1 MGILMWK
8 KHKNTNIVSNNKY
21 DYLII
26 FILLLQALGGIGA
39 ALQPIRVVIIFCI
52 PFTFMFFLKHTIQRK
67 YYFPQIL
74 FFSLWWLY
82 AFITLLW
89 SIDTTESVKNVIYLF
104 INFNGF
110 FVLIWL
116 SSRAN
121 NPQNSIVKG
130 WLGAFI
136 LTLPIALYEL
146 WFDQHLPISVEDS
159 GLMMNLGQTVIHRKF
174 ASVTFGNLNGYNT
187 FLCYVLPFLLFSL
200 INPFKKNKSFL
211 YWILLLAI
219 SYIIILNSS
228 RGALL
233 VLGVAMILFFLYYF
247 KSKRSKLTIS
257 FSIILILTVIYF
269 VFRQFK
275 PLFEVIAV
283 RFAIQG
289 FGDQGRLENILAG
302 WDALKNSCFLGIG
315 TGNYIPVML
324 NKYYLYNP
332 SPHNLFW
339 ELAVQYGILFLLG
352 FILLLFKILKLGI
365 KNNQRVNKYFVII
378 SLSVLP
384 LLSIIDSSYLLGVP
398 IWMFL
403 ASLMIIAD
411 NRYNFPAQMCKVKL
425 NLVN

>member
-1 MGILMWK
+1 MWK

-146 WFDQHLPISVEDS
+146 W
-159 GLMMNLGQTVIHRKF
+159 
-174 ASVTFGNLNGYNT
+174 
-187 FLCYVLPFLLFSL
+187 L
-200 INPFKKNKSFL
+200 IN
-211 YWILLLAI
+211 
-219 SYIIILNSS
+219 
-228 RGALL
+228 
-233 VLGVAMILFFLYYF
+233 
-247 KSKRSKLTIS
+247 
-257 FSIILILTVIYF
+257 IYQYR
-269 VFRQFK
+269 FR
-275 PLFEVIAV
+275 
-283 RFAIQG
+283 
-289 FGDQGRLENILAG
+289 
-302 WDALKNSCFLGIG
+302 
-315 TGNYIPVML
+315 IP
-324 NKYYLYNP
+324 
-332 SPHNLFW
+332 
-339 ELAVQYGILFLLG
+339 
-352 FILLLFKILKLGI
+352 
-365 KNNQRVNKYFVII
+365 
-378 SLSVLP
+378 
-384 LLSIIDSSYLLGVP
+384 D
-398 IWMFL
+398 
-403 ASLMIIAD
+403 
-411 NRYNFPAQMCKVKL
+411 
-425 NLVN
+425 